1 MRIVIGVWIG
11 LLVIKLV
18 GQMTAFGI
26 GLLWARR
33 HSRYVFR
40 RRLRRSG
47 LSEDVIEEVAWRYHP
62 PGLIRDLIRLAWA
75 QRHD

>member
-1 MRIVIGVWIG
+1 VRIIVGISIAP
-11 LLVIKLV
+11 LVIWLV
-18 GQMTAFGI
+18 GQMI
-26 GLLWARR
+26 GFAIGVLWARR
-33 HSRYVFR
+33 RSRSVFR
-40 RRLRRSG
+40 RRLRRNG

>member
-1 MRIVIGVWIG
+1 VRVVIGVWIG

-18 GQMTAFGI
+18 GQMIGFAI

-33 HSRYVFR
+33 RSRYVFR
-40 RRLRRSG
+40 RRLRRNG
-47 LSEDVIEEVAWRYHP
+47 LSENVIEEVTWRYHP

>member
-1 MRIVIGVWIG
+1 MRVVIGVWIG

-18 GQMTAFGI
+18 GQMTGFGI
-26 GLLWARR
+26 GLLWTRR
-33 HSRYVFR
+33 RSRHVFR
-40 RRLRRSG
+40 RRLRRNG
-47 LSEDVIEEVAWRYHP
+47 LFEDVIEEVARRYHP